1 MIRMST
7 ADSTAQR
14 ALWLAELA
22 GALEQA
28 RSVIHRLAIEEARVE
43 AGELFA
49 RIEAA
54 SLEVERLRLKRSPG
68 AAQALAPEWSKDI
81 PWQLSA

>member
-1 MIRMST
+1 MIVPT
-7 ADSTAQR
+7 ADSTARR

-22 GALEQA
+22 QALEQA
-28 RSVIHRLAIEEARVE
+28 RSTLHRFAVE
-43 AGELFA
+43 QGASNAGELLA

-68 AAQALAPEWSKDI
+68 PVQDLYPEWSKDI